1 MSGGSVTVAAQ
12 FPSRR
17 LLKPFVSP
25 ARNKASSSSSSSADT
40 AAPRRPASSLKR
52 LFSVRKTTTACSLS
66 KPTTTT
72 TTTTSGSYSSQLLK
86 RRRLA
91 STHTTGQAALADD
104 GGDGSNGDGDGDQ
117 QRPCLPGVN
126 YNGMS
131 RKLFKP
137 FRPPRVV
144 ARPAGADDSEDG
156 GGGVAAA
163 GGGEC
168 RSSSGAGRSLGIRR
182 RTGMARGPRYN
193 PDTEDAVV
201 LFRPPE
207 PGTTLSSASETPGL
221 TQRSASSSSSLATAA
236 VVRSK
241 PIGGGGA
248 GGASKSLKSLLGA
261 GGDSRLEQQQVA
273 VVVDPALGRKLRPH
287 QVEGVKFLY
296 GCVTGQVYR
305 DSLGC
310 IVADEMG
317 LGKTLQCIT
326 ILWTLL
332 QQSPDPRK
340 PTIEKCIVACPS
352 SLVKNWANELVKW
365 LGSTKI
371 SPLACDNKGSKE
383 KVSASLRA
391 FVSARGRTVIHPV
404 LIISYETLRTYIG
417 ILGSSPVG
425 LLLCDE
431 GHRLKNSA
439 SQTYQA
445 LNSLQ
450 VQRRI
455 ILSGT
460 PIQNDLTEYFAL
472 LNFTNPGL
480 LGSPQEFRKRFELP
494 ILRGRDAL
502 ASDAEQL
509 AGDAKLAELN
519 GVASKVI
526 IRRTNDLLSK
536 YLPVKYEHVVFCPL
550 TDLQTDLYELFL
562 KSKEARAEKA
572 AASGG
577 DDNDGGKCSLQ
588 TIINLGKL
596 CNHPCLIDVRS
607 AVDGYER
614 VTPAEYF
621 TASVDSERSSSSR
634 AGGGG
639 GFRRRAA
646 ATSGGGG
653 GGSGRNRQQQ
663 PFHPRWS
670 SKIALLDRMLRQIH
684 AAPEKDKIVLISN
697 YTQTLD
703 LFETLCR
710 ARGYG
715 HYRLDGSMSI
725 SKRQQLVDQFNN
737 PKDPAFVFLLSSKA
751 GGCGINLVGA
761 NRLVLFDSSF
771 NPADNLQACGRIWR
785 DGQKKPCYI
794 YTLVT
799 TGTVEEKIFQRQS
812 YKTSLSSCV
821 IDEQENVDR
830 HFSRDQMRQLFHAK
844 LRGQTASETHDQ
856 FKCRR
861 CVRGRQAVR
870 APEPMD
876 FADHNSWDHFC
887 AADAQKIHDRL
898 LKSCMGADVS
908 FVFQYKSH

>member
-1 MSGGSVTVAAQ
+1 MSASVTVVAAQ
-12 FPSRR
+12 FPNRR
-17 LLKPFVSP
+17 LFKPFVSP
-25 ARNKASSSSSSSADT
+25 ARNKAPTSTRSGGTTRRTT
-40 AAPRRPASSLKR
+40 ASGGGGSIKR
-52 LFSVRKTTTACSLS
+52 LFSVRKSITTIS
-66 KPTTTT
+66 P
-72 TTTTSGSYSSQLLK
+72 LK
-86 RRRLA
+86 RRKLA
-91 STHTTGQAALADD
+91 GTTTEEDEDNEKEKDD
-104 GGDGSNGDGDGDQ
+104 

-131 RKLFKP
+131 VKLFKP

-144 ARPAGADDSEDG
+144 QTADGSSEDDTCD
-156 GGGVAAA
+156 A
-163 GGGEC
+163 GQQPINGS
-168 RSSSGAGRSLGIRR
+168 RMPARSLGIRNR
-182 RTGMARGPRYN
+182 RVGVARGPRYN

-207 PGTTLSSASETPGL
+207 PGDLTATGNSTPSL
-221 TQRSASSSSSLATAA
+221 THSSSSSSLTAA
-236 VVRSK
+236 GDAAPLGKQVVRK
-241 PIGGGGA
+241 VAPA
-248 GGASKSLKSLLGA
+248 NKSLKSLLG
-261 GGDSRLEQQQVA
+261 GSGSGDEQQQQVA
-273 VVVDPALGRKLRPH
+273 VVVDPVLGRKLRPH
-287 QVEGVKFLY
+287 QVEGVRFLY
-296 GCVTGQVYR
+296 ECVTGRVYQ

-326 ILWTLL
+326 VLWTLL

-383 KVSASLRA
+383 KVTASLRS
-391 FVSARGRTVIHPV
+391 FVSARGRMIIHPV
-404 LIISYETLRTYIG
+404 LIISYETLRTYVDVLRSAPI
-417 ILGSSPVG
+417 G
-425 LLLCDE
+425 LLMCDE
-431 GHRLKNSA
+431 GHRLKNAA

-480 LGSPQEFRKRFELP
+480 LGAPNEFRRRYELP

-502 ASDAEQL
+502 ATDAEQKI
-509 AGDAKLAELN
+509 GDSKLSELN
-519 GVASKVI
+519 ALASKVT

-562 KSKEARAEKA
+562 KSKDARAAIGE
-572 AASGG
+572 
-577 DDNDGGKCSLQ
+577 GGKCSLQ

-596 CNHPCLIDVRS
+596 CNHPSLIDVRAS
-607 AVDGYER
+607 VDGYKT

-621 TASVDSERSSSSR
+621 TDNIENEKGTL
-634 AGGGG
+634 GGG
-639 GFRRRAA
+639 RRRAA
-646 ATSGGGG
+646 AMNTPSGGYGG
-653 GGSGRNRQQQ
+653 DSRSQRA
-663 PFHPRWS
+663 FHPKWS
-670 SKIALLDRMLRQIH
+670 SKMAVLDRMLQQISTG
-684 AAPEKDKIVLISN
+684 PEKDKIVLISN
-697 YTQTLD
+697 YTQTLN

-715 HYRLDGSMSI
+715 YYRLDGSMTI
-725 SKRQQLVDQFNN
+725 GKRQQIVDRFND
-737 PKDPAFVFLLSSKA
+737 PKDSAFVFLLSSKA

-785 DGQKKPCYI
+785 DGQKKTCYI
-794 YTLVT
+794 YTFVT

-812 YKTSLSSCV
+812 YKTSLSTCV
-821 IDEQENVDR
+821 IDEQEHVER
-830 HFSRDQMRQLFHAK
+830 HFSRDQMRQLFQAK
-844 LRGQTASETHDQ
+844 LRGQTMSETHDQ

-861 CVRGRQAVR
+861 CVRGRQAIR

-887 AADAQKIHDRL
+887 ASDCQKIQDRL
-898 LKSCMGADVS
+898 LKACMAKDVS

>member
-25 ARNKASSSSSSSADT
+25 ARSKVSSADT
-40 AAPRRPASSLKR
+40 AVHRPASSLKR
-52 LFSVRKTTTACSLS
+52 LFSVRKSTAACSLNKS
-66 KPTTTT
+66 TTNNN
-72 TTTTSGSYSSQLLK
+72 SSSQLLK

-91 STHTTGQAALADD
+91 STHTTGQQAALADD
-104 GGDGSNGDGDGDQ
+104 DEDAPKNDDDDSSGDQ

-144 ARPAGADDSEDG
+144 RPAGTDDSEDG
-156 GGGVAAA
+156 GATV
-163 GGGEC
+163 
-168 RSSSGAGRSLGIRR
+168 SSGREGDRSNSGTGRSLGIRR
-182 RTGMARGPRYN
+182 RTGLAKGPRYN

-207 PGTTLSSASETPGL
+207 PGTTLSSASDTPGL
-221 TQRSASSSSSLATAA
+221 TQRSASSSSLATVS
-236 VVRSK
+236 VVRGR
-241 PIGGGGA
+241 PAGGA
-248 GGASKSLKSLLGA
+248 GAGKSLKSLLGT
-261 GGDSRLEQQQVA
+261 GGDSQQQQVA

-296 GCVTGQVYR
+296 GCVTGQVYK

-371 SPLACDNKGSKE
+371 SPLACDNKGTKE
-383 KVSASLRA
+383 KVSASLRG
-391 FVSARGRTVIHPV
+391 FVSARGRTVVHPV
-404 LIISYETLRTYIG
+404 LIISYETLRTYID
-417 ILGSSPVG
+417 ILGSSPIG

-572 AASGG
+572 AASGN
-577 DDNDGGKCSLQ
+577 DDAGGKCSLQ

-621 TASVDSERSSSSR
+621 TASVGNAKPNSSR

-639 GFRRRAA
+639 GFGRRAA
-646 ATSGGGG
+646 AVSASAGFSGGGG
-653 GGSGRNRQQQ
+653 RGRDHRQ
-663 PFHPRWS
+663 PFHPKWS

-703 LFETLCR
+703 LFEALCR

-844 LRGQTASETHDQ
+844 LRGQTMSETHDQ

-887 AADAQKIHDRL
+887 AADAQKIHDHL